1 MYSKQAEK
9 DRRLKE
15 KNAANTKKFMDER
28 KNNML
33 KQNKKREKQ
42 KKTHEAE
49 LDNISKYIKEVR
61 LIKNYFLNI
70 LSSLNNIFLFDEFE
84 FYKRIIKVFLL
95 STDNRVIQSRRSGD
109 EAGR

>member
-28 KNNML
+28 KNNMM

-42 KKTHEAE
+42 KKTHETE

-61 LIKNYFLNI
+61 SLLNY
-70 LSSLNNIFLFDEFE
+70 SLNAPVHETIYSYSMILNST
-84 FYKRIIKVFLL
+84 KRLIKVFLF
-95 STDNRVIQSRRSGD
+95 SVNRP
-109 EAGR
+109 